1 MFSAVALPVAVNLP
15 NIARTQ
21 KIFKHTHLTK
31 SINFISYAKYT
42 RLYNIKFVISL
53 NYRFQITDA
62 ESIENINL
70 SEINTICYIKQV
82 KL

>member
-42 RLYNIKFVISL
+42 RLYNIKF
-53 NYRFQITDA
+53 
-62 ESIENINL
+62 
-70 SEINTICYIKQV
+70 
-82 KL
+82 